1 MLFHLV
7 GIFKTSSSR
16 DSISSDPEGT
26 VGGGEVRLSR
36 SLQQVVGGLNIK
48 RLQLI
53 KENQIFQVEELAFSA
68 FLCIERCKS
77 LVLLKSFL

>member
-1 MLFHLV
+1 MLFHFV

-26 VGGGEVRLSR
+26 VGGGGVRLRR
-36 SLQQVVGGLNIK
+36 SLQQGVGGLNIK

-53 KENQIFQVEELAFSA
+53 KENQIFQVKEFS
-68 FLCIERCKS
+68 I
-77 LVLLKSFL
+77 